1 LNVPTASATNR
12 GALSA
17 SDWSSFRST
26 KVLTWLSM

>member
-1 LNVPTASATNR
+1 VPTASATNR

-17 SDWSSFRST
+17 ADWRSFTSN